1 MVVDNMKTASSS
13 SSTLMEPSTSSATLT
28 HDRMKKENGSSKT
41 SGPDS
46 GPSIS
51 CSNMEEIALDE
62 NLREKPPDREGDG
75 GCVKSLVDT
84 PQSDKEEVTEVEM
97 IDGRPKDVYDRFS
110 KRQKNVIVAI
120 ISYSAFIAPMTSS
133 IFLPSIPPMAV
144 DLHSSAEVIN
154 YTVAIFL
161 VTIGVAS
168 VFWSPY
174 SGFYGR
180 RPVYLASMP
189 IMVVASIGVAQSKNI
204 GAIIG
209 TRILQG
215 IGSSCVLSVG
225 AGTIGDIFRPTERSR
240 GMATYYMGVLIGP
253 ALSPILGGIF
263 TEYTSQTW
271 RSAQYFLAGCGALS
285 VVLTFFFL
293 PETFHP
299 PTVHER
305 LKKERGKKFVMYWVN
320 PFRSVMLLRWPN
332 IAMACFISSC
342 VMLDTYCVIVPLSAV
357 FKDRYNIQN
366 TAIAGCLYLV
376 NGAGNIISSRIA
388 GPYADRIVKKYM
400 EKRGYR
406 RPEDRL
412 KASFWGTL
420 ILMPISILI
429 YGWLLKFGKGG
440 MAPPLIMVFLN
451 GISLMLCLTPLN
463 TYLVDCMQSRSAEVV
478 AINNCIRYIFSA
490 AASAFVLPLA
500 NAIGWGWTMTMCAFV
515 SWLAAGA
522 LFILCRY
529 GELWREAA
537 NIRYGITK
545 VEAQEERVDGG
556 KDEEAAIVGNSTI
569 EGRTSDGYG
578 EHLDEGP
585 VPMKKNFSRTKARAK
600 TVDKQMS
607 RKEGELP
614 LVEDV
619 LKRQV
624 SFSGP
629 SIHGG
634 G

>member
-1 MVVDNMKTASSS
+1 MVANNLETASSS
-13 SSTLMEPSTSSATLT
+13 SSTLMESSTLSAALAR
-28 HDRMKKENGSSKT
+28 DRMKEENGTSKT
-41 SGPDS
+41 LGADS
-46 GPSIS
+46 VPSIS
-51 CSNMEEIALDE
+51 CSNKEETALDE
-62 NLREKPPDREGDG
+62 NLRGKPPDREGDG
-75 GCVKSLVDT
+75 GCAKLLVDS
-84 PQSDKEEVTEVEM
+84 PRSEKEEVAEVEM
-97 IDGRPKDVYDRFS
+97 IDGRPKDIYDRFS
-110 KRQKNVIVAI
+110 KRQKIAIVAI

-133 IFLPSIPPMAV
+133 IFLPSIPTMAV

-189 IMVVASIGVAQSKNI
+189 ITVVASIGVAQSKNI
-204 GAIIG
+204 GAIVG

-271 RSAQYFLAGCGALS
+271 RSAQYFLAGCSALS

-293 PETFHP
+293 PETIHP
-299 PTVHER
+299 PTVHES

-342 VMLDTYCVIVPLSAV
+342 VMLDTYCVIIPLSAV
-357 FKDRYNIQN
+357 FKDRYNIHN

-376 NGAGNIISSRIA
+376 NGAGNVISSKIA
-388 GPYADRIVKKYM
+388 GPYADRIVKKCM

-420 ILMPISILI
+420 ILMPISVLI

-440 MAPPLIMVFLN
+440 MAPPLVMVFLN
-451 GISLMLCLTPLN
+451 GVSLMLCLTPLN

-490 AASAFVLPLA
+490 GASAFVLPLA

-529 GELWREAA
+529 GECWREAA

-545 VEAQEERVDGG
+545 VEAEEERADGG
-556 KDEEAAIVGNSTI
+556 KDEEAPVVGNCTV
-569 EGRTSDGYG
+569 EDRATDGYG
-578 EHLDEGP
+578 EHLERP
-585 VPMKKNFSRTKARAK
+585 APMEEKISRAKSRTK
-600 TVDKQMS
+600 TVDRQAN
-607 RKEGELP
+607 RKAGELP
-614 LVEDV
+614 LVEEV

>member
-1 MVVDNMKTASSS
+1 MVANNLETASSS
-13 SSTLMEPSTSSATLT
+13 SSTLMESSTLSAALAQ
-28 HDRMKKENGSSKT
+28 DRLKEENGASKT
-41 SGPDS
+41 LGLDS
-46 GPSIS
+46 VPSIS
-51 CSNMEEIALDE
+51 CSNEEGTALDE
-62 NLREKPPDREGDG
+62 NLRGKPPDREGDG
-75 GCVKSLVDT
+75 GCAKLLVDT
-84 PQSDKEEVTEVEM
+84 PRSEKEEITEVEM
-97 IDGRPKDVYDRFS
+97 IDGRPKDIYDRFS
-110 KRQKNVIVAI
+110 KRQKIVIVAI

-133 IFLPSIPPMAV
+133 IFLPSIPTMAV

-189 IMVVASIGVAQSKNI
+189 ITVVASIGVAQSKNI

-271 RSAQYFLAGCGALS
+271 RSAQYFLAGCSALS

-293 PETFHP
+293 PETIHP

-305 LKKERGKKFVMYWVN
+305 LKNERGKKFVMYWVN

-342 VMLDTYCVIVPLSAV
+342 VMLDTYCVIIPLSAV
-357 FKDRYNIQN
+357 FKDRYNIHN

-376 NGAGNIISSRIA
+376 NGAGNVISSKIA
-388 GPYADRIVKKYM
+388 GPYADRIVKKCM

-420 ILMPISILI
+420 ILMPISVLI

-522 LFILCRY
+522 LFLLCRY
-529 GELWREAA
+529 GECWREAA

-545 VEAQEERVDGG
+545 VEAQEERADGG
-556 KDEEAAIVGNSTI
+556 KDEEAAVVMNSTV
-569 EGRTSDGYG
+569 EDRATEGYG
-578 EHLDEGP
+578 EHLEGP
-585 VPMKKNFSRTKARAK
+585 VPMEEKISRTKSRAK
-600 TVDKQMS
+600 AVDRQAN
-607 RKEGELP
+607 RKAGELP
-614 LVEDV
+614 LVEEV